1 MGWATCALALFNGRK
16 RKAEIGI
23 HMCVRMVRS
32 PEVEEEGLHMA
43 TAQTSRTAQAD
54 SASLNNH
61 QWHRL

>member
-32 PEVEEEGLHMA
+32 LEARGGRGGAPHGNSSDLTHGA
-43 TAQTSRTAQAD
+43 G
-54 SASLNNH
+54 
-61 QWHRL
+61 